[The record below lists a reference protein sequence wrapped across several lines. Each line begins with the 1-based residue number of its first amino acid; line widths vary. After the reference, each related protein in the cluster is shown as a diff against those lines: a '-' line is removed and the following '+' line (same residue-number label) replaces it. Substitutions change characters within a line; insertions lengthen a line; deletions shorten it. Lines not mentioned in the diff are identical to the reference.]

1 MPDQPDRILI
11 VDDDPD
17 VRQTCR
23 EFLQAKGYDVF
34 DAPNGL
40 KAEALLGSRSFSLI
54 ISDIVMP
61 STGGIELLGYV
72 RENHPDTQVILF
84 TGHASIDLAKEA
96 IRNGAFDFITKP
108 FGMQDLLKTV
118 DRALEGRRR
127 LTSELPHR
135 ALQDLR
141 NMTATIDVSAEGI
154 PEFLRRFSSSVRKSF
169 RANAVRV
176 YLSDREEPD
185 SLVLMQSSGS
195 DEMMGEEVWQKATE
209 EAWEGEEG
217 MFLSTGDGPA
227 SASGGEE
234 NKVMCASLTG
244 GNQRIGVCACA
255 RLQTP
260 DPFTPRDLKVLS
272 LFSAQAG
279 NQLMNYRLA
288 DSLRRNTSEL
298 RTINRVVSRFS
309 GTLDSE
315 TILNALG
322 EGFRLLM
329 DYDLFGVIV
338 VERSSS
344 PLAYFRLRS
353 DLPDSVFLYGPL
365 RDRIER
371 ELSQAVLD
379 ESLQVRIVTTFK
391 ADGGI
396 DPSRLA
402 GIRMVQLAEHGQLEG
417 VMIFA
422 RWYPGRDEDLD
433 STFMPILARQGI
445 GALSNARFHERG
457 EQNYIQTIGALAS
470 AVDAK
475 DPYTHNHS
483 RNVTAYSL
491 VISDYVGL
499 GESDRNDVR
508 NAAMLHDIGKIGVP
522 DSILNKP
529 GSLTEKEFGI
539 MKEHPELGY
548 RILKPVRAFANLID
562 AVRHHHEHYDGSGYP
577 MGLRGEDIPYKARIL
592 CVSDAFDSM
601 YSDRVYRPSPGLD
614 YAKEELRNNA
624 GTQFDPSL
632 AYAFLEVLAER
643 TPEQILSSYHPELGQ

>member
-1 MPDQPDRILI
+1 
-11 VDDDPD
+11 
-17 VRQTCR
+17 
-23 EFLQAKGYDVF
+23 
-34 DAPNGL
+34 
-40 KAEALLGSRSFSLI
+40 
-54 ISDIVMP
+54 
-61 STGGIELLGYV
+61 
-72 RENHPDTQVILF
+72 
-84 TGHASIDLAKEA
+84 
-96 IRNGAFDFITKP
+96 
-108 FGMQDLLKTV
+108 
-118 DRALEGRRR
+118 
-127 LTSELPHR
+127 
-135 ALQDLR
+135 
-141 NMTATIDVSAEGI
+141 
-154 PEFLRRFSSSVRKSF
+154 
-169 RANAVRV
+169 
-176 YLSDREEPD
+176 
-185 SLVLMQSSGS
+185 
-195 DEMMGEEVWQKATE
+195 
-209 EAWEGEEG
+209 
-217 MFLSTGDGPA
+217 
-227 SASGGEE
+227 
-234 NKVMCASLTG
+234 
-244 GNQRIGVCACA
+244 
-255 RLQTP
+255 
-260 DPFTPRDLKVLS
+260 
-272 LFSAQAG
+272 
-279 NQLMNYRLA
+279 MNYRLA